1 LEDDQIIIFVYIVAA
16 WWKSCPFYRKGYCFP
31 IQKIFCPTEWFRCS
45 FKLPLF
51 PLFSAVCL
59 FRRWFSIRSN
69 VPIYW
74 WRAWI

>member
-1 LEDDQIIIFVYIVAA
+1 MNGKVV
-16 WWKSCPFYRKGYCFP
+16 PFIGKDTVSP
-31 IQKIFCPTEWFRCS
+31 LKIFCPTEWFRCS